1 MPIPISK
8 FSEKSKSLG
17 EQLDEFLKSHPNEAY
32 QVDELYAALRSPQ
45 GSGIA
50 GLMLVLLPPDQRERL
65 LAPFDDALA
74 ALVSKG
80 QVLAAEVDGSR
91 YYAAGGF

>member
-8 FSEKSKSLG
+8 FSEKQKSLG
-17 EQLDEFLKSHPNEAY
+17 EQLAEFLRSHPDEAY
-32 QVDELYAALRSPQ
+32 RVDELYAALRSPQ

-50 GLMLVLLPPDQRERL
+50 GLMLALLPPDQRERL
-65 LAPFDDALA
+65 LEPFDAALS
-74 ALVSKG
+74 ALVSTG
-80 QVLAAEVDGSR
+80 QVKAAEVDGLH